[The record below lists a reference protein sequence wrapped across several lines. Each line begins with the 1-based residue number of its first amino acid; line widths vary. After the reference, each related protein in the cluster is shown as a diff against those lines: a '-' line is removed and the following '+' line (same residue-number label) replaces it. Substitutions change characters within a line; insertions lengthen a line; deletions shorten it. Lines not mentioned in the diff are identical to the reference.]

1 MRYDAEHKARTRE
14 RVLEAAVRAIRTEG
28 PGQIA
33 VAGVMQ
39 QAGLTHGGFYAHFD
53 SREALVLAA
62 VQRMFADAQGAF
74 ERVTEGLSPAE
85 GLRNYVR
92 FYLSRNHRDARDT
105 GCPLPLLSSDLPR
118 MGEPARLRFQE
129 GVARL
134 TGLLRG
140 LLARTGRVDAETLA
154 ASALSEM
161 IGALSLSRAVSDPEQ
176 SDAILL
182 RSRRAVLERFGLDGD
197 TT

>member
-134 TGLLRG
+134 TGLLHG
-140 LLARTGRVDAETLA
+140 LLARTGCVDAETLA

-197 TT
+197 AT